1 MKDAGVDRRRI
12 ALLEEH
18 LGRLSGAEQQN
29 SDDNKYRYRH
39 REPSEV
45 IDEFWSSQANGLAV
59 LATPETMR
67 TFRLPERLKAV
78 AEVADRFHL
87 TPLIRAMTSPHEAYV
102 LALAEESIDSSMC
115 S

>member
-1 MKDAGVDRRRI
+1 M
-12 ALLEEH
+12 
-18 LGRLSGAEQQN
+18 
-29 SDDNKYRYRH
+29 
-39 REPSEV
+39 
-45 IDEFWSSQANGLAV
+45 

-102 LALAEESIDSSMC
+102 LALAEESIRLIHVFVNLPPVRVQVAGLPKNVSGDPPPVRARAGAAGPSPKS
-115 S
+115 